1 MFDSNTNVSD
11 NTNTFNNIKIEENS
25 YTINEL
31 NKNNN
36 ISNNTTKTNEIT
48 KSKINK
54 STKKIIIV
62 FLSFLGFL
70 IIAGLVLLIGH
81 LVGGWFKKEKDL
93 VVQQKREENCVNRY
107 FEIKNTSNNY
117 YFEGEN
123 ETQKAQNFNIIT
135 DFIVAVN
142 KKDKIDKF
150 YDFNEIDYLYESFL
164 LIINITEF
172 NETDSVYLGGMNIY
186 EESKSIDDLIKNN
199 NYLFQNI
206 SLDDNHQ
213 NSKNKTIIN
222 IPFAKFYFYENGT
235 IDDIYFPQDVNDF
248 YKVAIID
255 LIEKITPKLSKSLY
269 NNGTNRRRLKP
280 KKEGIYLNYEQ
291 IIKNGELNKTIIY
304 EDKLEKNIDKNDK
317 EYRFESNE
325 INSKI
330 IRTFN
335 SSGDM
340 IFLEMEGE
348 AIFKSGPHESKK
360 DINLRLNEER
370 EEKITETNESYYN
383 LALDEFKMNVTS
395 NMKLIQ
401 SKIEPITL
409 LNLNHL
415 CQKIKL
421 EIYKVTYNS
430 TFENEKGNE
439 TNETITNESLIEINN
454 TDSTDFSDYS
464 QYSDYLNDTYG
475 INNTYDIN
483 DTNITGNLKRNLA
496 KNKNTNYVN
505 SYSSKYKIVGVSFL
519 GLYIG
524 LQQNLY
530 IYNNNGLRQSSLC
543 LTIGSKVFT
552 LSTLNLYQ
560 YYYSGAKSNYKSL
573 LNSQFSLLGKRFSSF
588 GYIIKA
594 SFNLKCYLNHWL
606 SIDVINGEM
615 YTKGYTTFGLGVSGS
630 FGPNFIFISF
640 GAEITGYIAQGTAY
654 IQANTLLNSNSKK
667 ALFVYYKNLS
677 TCRVDLEFYFSIWL
691 IVWKKKFKETINLFK
706 GFSSYEYFYQYL

>member
-1 MFDSNTNVSD
+1 MENIYYNLL
-11 NTNTFNNIKIEENS
+11 NNLLQNKYQGNIQLFLSENS
-25 YTINEL
+25 SLKSFLRNTGNETTLMHFPITEEQYEKIITKIKEQYKNQLNNEPQINREPEQIQPIQQDKPKIRTKKP
-31 NKNNN
+31 KNNK
-36 ISNNTTKTNEIT
+36 IS
-48 KSKINK
+48 
-54 STKKIIIV
+54 
-62 FLSFLGFL
+62 GFVDAL
-70 IIAGLVLLIGH
+70 
-81 LVGGWFKKEKDL
+81 
-93 VVQQKREENCVNRY
+93 
-107 FEIKNTSNNY
+107 
-117 YFEGEN
+117 
-123 ETQKAQNFNIIT
+123 
-135 DFIVAVN
+135 
-142 KKDKIDKF
+142 
-150 YDFNEIDYLYESFL
+150 
-164 LIINITEF
+164 
-172 NETDSVYLGGMNIY
+172 
-186 EESKSIDDLIKNN
+186 
-199 NYLFQNI
+199 
-206 SLDDNHQ
+206 
-213 NSKNKTIIN
+213 
-222 IPFAKFYFYENGT
+222 
-235 IDDIYFPQDVNDF
+235 
-248 YKVAIID
+248 
-255 LIEKITPKLSKSLY
+255 
-269 NNGTNRRRLKP
+269 
-280 KKEGIYLNYEQ
+280 